1 MTARRFTS
9 CVLVLSCVLSMSVG
23 VQGVDFTEIARFDI
37 SATGNPTVAPGDPLP
52 PPDQDFIGVNAVAMA
67 WSGSKL
73 YIAGFNNSGLQPP
86 SVNAVTSIIEI
97 TNATSTGLVTPTYSS
112 LISTQITPSQR
123 GYTGLDLNAD
133 GTRLAASFSDGF
145 ANTSPEG
152 PAVDGLQ
159 LFDTSD
165 NSRLWS
171 YAERGDSGVAFDP
184 GFPGGNAAQGTGVA
198 YVESFGSG
206 RRALLDA
213 ATGADIWTPTDGMI
227 WIPNGGNAG
236 NARDITFDPDTG
248 DMYIRSNNDLFF
260 AKRTGDNTTDQ
271 SQNLKIVDNT
281 DNVFGNYQ
289 HLAFLNTT
297 SDGDFVIYN
306 NRASGGGGQDFFTV
320 NQLVTP
326 TGTPQAMNFTWL
338 PNADSSAFLPATGAA
353 WYDYD
358 FDPVTQTL
366 ALLDTSNRLVHIFQ
380 VGTQSGLPGDLNGD
394 GAVTGRDFLAWQRG
408 ETSPAFDAN
417 ALAEW
422 QGAYNGGA
430 LTALSAVPEPSSLTI
445 IAAAVACLAGL
456 KRSSR

>member
-1 MTARRFTS
+1 
-9 CVLVLSCVLSMSVG
+9 MSVTT
-23 VQGVDFTEIARFDI
+23 QGVDFTEIARFNI

-52 PPDQDFIGVNAVAMA
+52 PPDENFIGVAATAMA
-67 WSGSKL
+67 WNGSKL
-73 YIAGFNNSGLQPP
+73 YIAGYNNSGTAPP

-97 TNATSTGLVTPTYSS
+97 TNATATGLVSPTYSS
-112 LISTQITPSQR
+112 LISTQITPAGR

-184 GFPGGNAAQGTGVA
+184 GFPGGNPAQGTGVA

-206 RRALLDA
+206 RRSLIDA
-213 ATGADIWTPTDGMI
+213 TTGADIWTPANGMI
-227 WIPNGGNAG
+227 WIPTGGTAG
-236 NARDITFDPDTG
+236 NTRDITFDPDTG

-271 SQNLKIVDNT
+271 AQNLKIVDNT
-281 DNVFGNYQ
+281 DAPFVNFQ

-297 SDGDFVIYN
+297 NDGDLVIYN
-306 NRASGGGGQDFFTV
+306 NRAVGATGQDFFTV
-320 NQLVTP
+320 NQLVSS
-326 TGTPQAMNFTWL
+326 TGVSQAMNFTFL
-338 PNADSSAFLPATGAA
+338 PNADTTAFLPGTSAG

-358 FDPVTQTL
+358 FDPATQTL
-366 ALLDTSNRLVHIFQ
+366 AILDTSSALIHIFQ
-380 VGTQSGLPGDLNGD
+380 VGSQSGLPGDLNDD
-394 GAVTGRDFLAWQRG
+394 GVVTGRDFLDWQRG
-408 ETSPAFDAN
+408 DTSPAFDAN

-430 LTALSAVPEPSSLTI
+430 LTALSAVPEPSSLTM

-456 KRSSR
+456 KRNGR